1 VSYTDELRKIE
12 DAAYLISMV
21 SVDEIIRFGF
31 SCGLNERSRVLDL
44 CCGYGTLLKIW
55 HTAFGISGVGVDRC
69 AEFIQKGGARL
80 ADAGGERIELVC
92 ADVLTYSD
100 ATQYDVVICSET
112 FGTIQETLAL
122 GEKFLKPQGVLAY
135 QKLYAKVPNP
145 PQELVDF
152 DEEVLPLNELNAI
165 FNGLGYYV
173 THMASDT
180 TSDWERY
187 ITWSAR
193 RDIARLR
200 ADPNDAQLKDWIDKW
215 YRMYFEYRR
224 PYEGQALF
232 GLEKL

>member
-1 VSYTDELRKIE
+1 MSYTDDVRKIE

-31 SCGLNERSRVLDL
+31 SCGLNEESRVLDL
-44 CCGYGTLLKIW
+44 CCGYGTVLKIW
-55 HTAFGISGVGVDRC
+55 HAALGISGVGVDRC
-69 AEFIQKGGARL
+69 AEFIQKGNARL
-80 ADAGGERIELVC
+80 ADAGSKCIELVC
-92 ADVLTYSD
+92 ADVLSYSD

-122 GEKFLKPQGVLAY
+122 GEKFLKPHGVLAY
-135 QKLYAKVPNP
+135 QKLYAKVPHP

-152 DEEVLPLNELNAI
+152 DEEVLPLNELNAL
-165 FNGLGYYV
+165 FNRLGYYV
-173 THMASDT
+173 THMASDSS
-180 TSDWERY
+180 SDWERY

-200 ADPNDAQLKDWIDKW
+200 ANPGDAQLKDWIDKW